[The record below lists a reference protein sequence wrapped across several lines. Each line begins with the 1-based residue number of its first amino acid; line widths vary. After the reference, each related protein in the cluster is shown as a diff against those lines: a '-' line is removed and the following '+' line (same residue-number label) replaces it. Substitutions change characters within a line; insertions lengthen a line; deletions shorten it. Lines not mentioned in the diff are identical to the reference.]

1 MRPAQCQGFRWGH
14 VVPAHAAGKQVVAL
28 VADHAQEGVVG
39 FGYLA
44 SRAPDD
50 DADDVG
56 VHQPANLRLA
66 LSGVAVQA
74 RVLQRDRRL

>member
-1 MRPAQCQGFRWGH
+1 M
-14 VVPAHAAGKQVVAL
+14 PAHAARKQVVAL

-44 SRAPDD
+44 TRTPDD

-56 VHQPANLRLA
+56 VYQSANLRLA
-66 LSGVAVQA
+66 LGGIAVQT
-74 RVLQRDRRL
+74 RVLQRDCSL